1 MKPNT
6 TIRLHHLNQSR
17 SMRILWLLEE
27 LGVPYEILSHQR
39 DAKTFMAPDS
49 LKAVHPLGKSPVIEL
64 DGRLIAESGAI
75 TELLIERFAP
85 ERLRPAVDSN
95 EYGEYLQWIH
105 FAESS
110 LMVPTLLEVLTKN
123 AIRSD
128 DKYLGPYIKREKHNL
143 LSYLDK
149 VVKNKS
155 YIVANKLSGADFML
169 SFDLIIMA
177 QSKVLDDYV
186 HVKQYA
192 LQLASLDSYQRAMR
206 LEDNYDESVQPNI
219 MK

>member
-1 MKPNT
+1 M
-6 TIRLHHLNQSR
+6 HHLNQSR

-27 LGVPYEILSHQR
+27 LGVAYEIVSHQR
-39 DAKTFMAPDS
+39 DAKSFMAPDS
-49 LKAVHPLGKSPVIEL
+49 LRAVHPLGKSPVVEV
-64 DGRLIAESGAI
+64 DGQLFAESGAI
-75 TELLIERFAP
+75 TELLIERFAS

-110 LMVPTLLEVLTKN
+110 FMVPIVLEIFTRNSIK
-123 AIRSD
+123 SD
-128 DKYLGPYIKREKHNL
+128 DVFLDRYIAREKHKM
-143 LSYLDK
+143 LSYLNK
-149 VVKNKS
+149 VVENKS
-155 YIVANKLSGADFML
+155 FIVANKLSGADFML
-169 SFDLIIMA
+169 SFDLIMMA
-177 QSKVLDDYV
+177 RNKELDDYV

-206 LEDNYDESVQPNI
+206 LEDNYDQAVQPNL